1 MGKVQKIKELLAP
14 YSDVIIFM
22 VTLLAANY
30 FWKYTV
36 IGEESGDSTVTW
48 FGIDL
53 TALFDRV
60 IYHVASVVYWLVSL
74 CRDTVHM
81 VDANTLRFDSGSGT
95 SIVWGCSGIK
105 QSFIFLW
112 LILTVRPINFKLS
125 TFNAA
130 KLLYIPVGWLF
141 CYLFNILRIA
151 LITLFME
158 FHPSWFHVLHDYI
171 FKYLFYLM
179 LFGLWVLFVEKIRPA
194 VLKR

>member
-1 MGKVQKIKELLAP
+1 MDKVQRIKELWVS

-36 IGEESGDSTVTW
+36 IGDESGDAVSW

-53 TALFDRV
+53 TAFFDAMSC
-60 IYHVASVVYWLVSL
+60 HVAAVVYWLVSL

-105 QSFIFLW
+105 QSFIFLC

-130 KLLYIPVGWLF
+130 KLLFIPLGWLC

-151 LITLFME
+151 LITLFIE
-158 FHPSWFHVLHDYI
+158 FHPSWFHVLHDGI

-179 LFGLWVLFVEKIRPA
+179 LFGLWVLFVEKIRPSA
-194 VLKR
+194 LKR